1 MEAASSRSHR
11 RTPSAGLHRRPPRP
25 LEGSKACWSAAC
37 KHQIGSFECS
47 FDVQPLVTAPNGAQC
62 WQLWSSS
69 QGHFGEGCRAEKL
82 LSFAWRQHRQLA
94 ADAQLQLLSSSEHV
108 VQWCSRRHICCPLL
122 PAAFERRKKS
132 PAADPFYSLSR
143 VDLPRGLFAFL
154 ASVTLRGHTE
164 DLREGRHCVSKTA
177 LAPLGL
183 TGRDVGL

>member
-1 MEAASSRSHR
+1 MLRGPGGKAVGGGKRHPTTKVNLQGAPAAPNLACIETDSSVKSTHGFFFVPSMEV
-11 RTPSAGLHRRPPRP
+11 
-25 LEGSKACWSAAC
+25 SAARS
-37 KHQIGSFECS
+37 GALATELGES
-47 FDVQPLVTAPNGAQC
+47 LRAQC

-132 PAADPFYSLSR
+132 PAADPFYS
-143 VDLPRGLFAFL
+143 F
-154 ASVTLRGHTE
+154 E
-164 DLREGRHCVSKTA
+164 
-177 LAPLGL
+177 
-183 TGRDVGL
+183 